1 MTVVI
6 ACALLAILV
15 LLNWVVL
22 KRSAGLTDLLWII
35 GGFYLL
41 SFLYNVTMIDELAWE
56 AVDGVWQGGS
66 ASGMLG
72 RPSKTLDWLL
82 WLNWMSLLVLITSFF
97 RVDRAADAARDG
109 DDLGKSNLRG
119 FRSASKSQITARPSG
134 AGGLGNISF
143 DLMPPLRGGHAGSR
157 QK

>member
-6 ACALLAILV
+6 ACALLATFV

-66 ASGMLG
+66 ASAMLG
-72 RPSKTLDWLL
+72 RPSETLDWLL

-97 RVDRAADAARDG
+97 RVDRAADAARG
-109 DDLGKSNLRG
+109 
-119 FRSASKSQITARPSG
+119 G
-134 AGGLGNISF
+134 AELLTY
-143 DLMPPLRGGHAGSR
+143 DKDRADVDSR
-157 QK
+157 HYHEVFLSYLPQKMVFYGVSYLLFPIYH

>member
-1 MTVVI
+1 MTFVI
-6 ACALLAILV
+6 ACALLATFV

-66 ASGMLG
+66 ASEMLG
-72 RPSKTLDWLL
+72 RPSTTLDWLL

-97 RVDRAADAARDG
+97 RVDRAADAARG
-109 DDLGKSNLRG
+109 
-119 FRSASKSQITARPSG
+119 G
-134 AGGLGNISF
+134 AELLTY
-143 DLMPPLRGGHAGSR
+143 DKDRADVDSR
-157 QK
+157 HYHEVFLSYLPQKMVFYGVSYLLFPIYQ

>member
-1 MTVVI
+1 MTFVI
-6 ACALLAILV
+6 ACALLATFV

-66 ASGMLG
+66 ASEMLG

-82 WLNWMSLLVLITSFF
+82 WLN
-97 RVDRAADAARDG
+97 
-109 DDLGKSNLRG
+109 
-119 FRSASKSQITARPSG
+119 
-134 AGGLGNISF
+134 
-143 DLMPPLRGGHAGSR
+143 
-157 QK
+157 

>member
-6 ACALLAILV
+6 ACALLATFV

-66 ASGMLG
+66 A
-72 RPSKTLDWLL
+72 
-82 WLNWMSLLVLITSFF
+82 
-97 RVDRAADAARDG
+97 
-109 DDLGKSNLRG
+109 
-119 FRSASKSQITARPSG
+119 
-134 AGGLGNISF
+134 
-143 DLMPPLRGGHAGSR
+143 
-157 QK
+157 

>member
-6 ACALLAILV
+6 ACALLATFV

-97 RVDRAADAARDG
+97 RVDRAADAARG
-109 DDLGKSNLRG
+109 
-119 FRSASKSQITARPSG
+119 G
-134 AGGLGNISF
+134 AELLTY
-143 DLMPPLRGGHAGSR
+143 DKDRADVDSR
-157 QK
+157 HYHEVFLSYLPQKMVFYGVSYLLFPICH